1 MCKLTG
7 LGLII
12 LMITMGFWFYGLG
25 LAFSASIVLG
35 VIVLLLPPAP
45 VILGLIGCFGNPN
58 ICEAIAKWLGL
69 Q

>member
-1 MCKLTG
+1 MFKLIGFG
-7 LGLII
+7 LALIAI
-12 LMITMGFWFYGLG
+12 GFWFYGLS

-45 VILGLIGCFGNPN
+45 AILGLIGCFGNPD
-58 ICEAIAKWLGL
+58 ICEVIAKWLGL